1 MSDSPYRFEYGDYVV
16 CTSVDADMVP
26 LGRVLGAERVA
37 KATDDESYLDAWER
51 AGKPY
56 RVTLKGVDEPIVAN
70 EDTLVRIAPIAD
82 PIDIERFG
90 DTAESARDF
99 LVRLQGELEASDEW
113 GHTVGGQADPHYW
126 GIMDRLG
133 QTVTTA
139 DYDWDHCEFVF
150 HDGYGADVLEPIDAV
165 AHAVNGCAGPD
176 RRALAGALKTLYHDR
191 HPHEELVLEFGNDPD
206 TDDLCDYNMNP
217 KTGDYACSLLAQNV
231 ETGRHRFLDDE
242 DLSHL
247 LTDYLDRGMYEK
259 TGVSLDVDVVYVR
272 DIWGIAPNAM
282 FITKESADAY
292 LEANR
297 HHHHRDARPYL
308 MTAWRNPQVDRLW
321 RTLRQVDWAHS
332 TLQMLEPRPKY
343 DR

>member
-16 CTSVDADMVP
+16 CVSADTDIAPM
-26 LGRVLGAERVA
+26 GRVLGAEHVA
-37 KATDDESYLDAWER
+37 KTADDESYLDAWER

-56 RVTLKGVDEPIVAN
+56 RVILKGADAPIVAN
-70 EDTLVRIAPIAD
+70 EDTLIRIAPITD

-99 LVRLQGELEASDEW
+99 LTELQGKLETSDEW

-126 GIMDRLG
+126 GIMDCLTQVITDAG
-133 QTVTTA
+133 HE
-139 DYDWDHCEFVF
+139 WEHCEFVF
-150 HDGYGADVLEPIDAV
+150 DDSGYTDVLEPIDAV
-165 AHAVNGCAGPD
+165 AHAVDGYTGSD
-176 RRALAGALKTLYHDR
+176 RRTFVEALKRLFNDR
-191 HPHEELVLEFGNDPD
+191 FPSEELILEFGDDPD
-206 TDDLCDYNMNP
+206 TGDLHDYNMNP
-217 KTGDYACSLLAQNV
+217 DTETYACSLLAKNKD
-231 ETGRHRFLDDE
+231 TGRHRFLTDE
-242 DLSHL
+242 DLSRL
-247 LTDYLDRGMYEK
+247 LVDYIDRHVCDE
-259 TGVSLDVDVVYVR
+259 TGVYLDVDVVYVH
-272 DIWGIAPNAM
+272 DVWGIAPNAM

-343 DR
+343 NR